1 MPLRMTLARLF
12 TALAFAAI
20 ASGCATTEQR
30 TKKDPWEG
38 MNRATHGFNTA
49 LDNVVLKPVSTAY
62 IKVVPDFAREGV
74 NNFFDNLEDLN
85 TGIQNILQGKAKE
98 GFGDLGRLVVNTTLG
113 VFGLWDVATP
123 MGLEKHYEDFGQT
136 LGVWGV
142 GPGPYLVLPLLGP
155 STIRDA
161 PARVVDPSWWF
172 SEAVNPESLWWG
184 IWGLEKVR
192 TRANLVQS
200 ESVLEQ
206 AAIDRYSFIR
216 DAWLQRRRSQVYD
229 GSPPRPKDDEDE

>member
-1 MPLRMTLARLF
+1 MDLSRLTRF
-12 TALAFAAI
+12 AAALAFAAI
-20 ASGCATTEQR
+20 ASGCATSGER

-38 MNRATHGFNTA
+38 MNRTTHGFNMA
-49 LDNVVLKPVSTAY
+49 LDEAVMKPVSTAY
-62 IKVVPDFAREGV
+62 IKVVPGFAREGV

-85 TGIQNILQGKAKE
+85 TGIQNILQGKPKE
-98 GFGDLGRLVVNTTLG
+98 GLGDLGRLVVNSTLG

-136 LGVWGV
+136 LGKWGM
-142 GPGPYLVLPLLGP
+142 GPGPYLVIPLLGP
-155 STIRDA
+155 STLRDA
-161 PARVVDPSWWF
+161 PAKVVDPSWWF

-200 ESVLEQ
+200 EGVLEQ
-206 AAIDRYSFIR
+206 AAIDKYTFIR